1 MIVTPVDRQEERE
14 RRREQGGFFTLL
26 GFEGFDPDLDN
37 FLERSLVEPRP
48 SGVPRTIIRCDLSG
62 GRVVIEQP
70 AEGTKRDDGRVVR
83 DCHGHL
89 WYEDFLGN
97 VTPYTGDDPKGL

>member
-14 RRREQGGFFTLL
+14 RRREQGGFFTNI

-37 FLERSLVEPRP
+37 FMERSLVEPRP

-70 AEGTKRDDGRVVR
+70 AEARNATTDESFEIVTDIFGTRTF
-83 DCHGHL
+83 
-89 WYEDFLGN
+89 WE
-97 VTPYTGDDPKGL
+97 T